1 MIIIII
7 IMHEAPGSNFCCC
20 SAFNQSLLQLKLL
33 KGINPVC
40 GHGDLVSRADNTAR
54 LGLLFLLLLLLQP

>member
-1 MIIIII
+1 MMMITI
-7 IMHEAPGSNFCCC
+7 IMHEAPGSNFCSC
-20 SAFNQSLLQLKLL
+20 SAFSQSLLQLKLL

-40 GHGDLVSRADNTAR
+40 GHGDLVSR

>member
-1 MIIIII
+1 MMIII

-20 SAFNQSLLQLKLL
+20 SASNQSLLQLKLL

-40 GHGDLVSRADNTAR
+40 GHGDLVSRADNPAK
-54 LGLLFLLLLLLQP
+54 LVLLFLVLLLLQP